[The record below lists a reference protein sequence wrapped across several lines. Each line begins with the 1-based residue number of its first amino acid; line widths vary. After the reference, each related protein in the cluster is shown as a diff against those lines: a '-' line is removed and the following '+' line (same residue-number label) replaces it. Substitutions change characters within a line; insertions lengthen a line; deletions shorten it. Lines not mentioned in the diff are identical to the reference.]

1 MRKENDLVVM
11 ASGKAIAASKSCTIQ
26 ESCETKEAGM
36 KGSGQWKQYIAGRK
50 SWTVETSFLVGN
62 VTTIKSLLLQTGT
75 KVTLSW
81 KMRGEGAG
89 TQSGA
94 ADAQGEGADTMT
106 GTAIVTAC
114 KISGTR
120 GSLVQGSFTF
130 KGTGELR

>member
-1 MRKENDLVVM
+1 MRKGNDLVVM
-11 ASGKAIAASKSCTIQ
+11 AGGKAIAASKSCTIQ

-75 KVTLSW
+75 KVTLNW
-81 KMRGEGAG
+81 KMR
-89 TQSGA
+89 
-94 ADAQGEGADTMT
+94 GEGADTMT

-130 KGTGELR
+130 KGTGELK